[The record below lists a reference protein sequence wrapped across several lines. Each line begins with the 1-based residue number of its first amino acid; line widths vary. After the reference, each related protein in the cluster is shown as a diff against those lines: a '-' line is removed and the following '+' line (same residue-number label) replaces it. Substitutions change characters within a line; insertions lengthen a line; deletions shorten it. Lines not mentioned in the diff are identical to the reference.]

1 MKKVDN
7 CHLLFDERNIFFK
20 KDVIHLIVIFNE
32 NRRLSIRLSF
42 KMKQL
47 KNIFIE
53 PTVKT
58 PQVDF
63 NFLTG
68 ELILAGKSIPEN
80 STELYEPLFD
90 WVIEYVKNARPITN
104 LRLNLEYFNTASS
117 IWLAKIVKTL
127 SRIELPDSMLIV
139 HLYFGIEE
147 FDNMDI
153 DDIKDAM
160 SHIVDII
167 DNSTISIGIKLYG
180 TDENGRIMK
189 ESMVL
194 I

>member
-1 MKKVDN
+1 MK
-7 CHLLFDERNIFFK
+7 E
-20 KDVIHLIVIFNE
+20 
-32 NRRLSIRLSF
+32 
-42 KMKQL
+42 L

-53 PTVKT
+53 PTERT

-63 NFLTG
+63 NYITG

-80 STELYEPLFD
+80 ATETYGPLFS
-90 WVIEYVKNARPITN
+90 WVNEYIKNARQTTN

-117 IWLAKIVKTL
+117 IWLAKIVKIL
-127 SRIELPDSMLIV
+127 SRIEAPESILFV
-139 HLYFGIEE
+139 HLYFSIEE

-153 DDIKDAM
+153 EDIKDAL
-160 SHIVDII
+160 SHVVDII
-167 DNSTISIGIKLYG
+167 NNSTISIGIKIYG
-180 TDENGRIMK
+180 TDETGKIIK

>member
-1 MKKVDN
+1 M
-7 CHLLFDERNIFFK
+7 
-20 KDVIHLIVIFNE
+20 NE
-32 NRRLSIRLSF
+32 
-42 KMKQL
+42 L

-53 PTVKT
+53 STVKT
-58 PQVDF
+58 PEVDL
-63 NFLTG
+63 NYLTG
-68 ELILAGKSIPEN
+68 ELILAGRSIPEN
-80 STELYEPLFD
+80 SIETYEPLFT
-90 WVIEYVKNARPITN
+90 WIAEYVKNARPTTN
-104 LRLNLEYFNTASS
+104 IRVNLEYFNTASS

-127 SRIELPDSMLIV
+127 SRIELPDSMLII

-153 DDIKDAM
+153 DDIKNAM
-160 SHIVDII
+160 SHVVDII
-167 DNSTISIGIKLYG
+167 DNTSISIGIKLYG

>member
-1 MKKVDN
+1 MK
-7 CHLLFDERNIFFK
+7 E
-20 KDVIHLIVIFNE
+20 
-32 NRRLSIRLSF
+32 
-42 KMKQL
+42 L

-53 PTVKT
+53 STVKT

-63 NFLTG
+63 NYLTG
-68 ELILAGKSIPEN
+68 ELILAGRSIPEN
-80 STELYEPLFD
+80 STETYEPLFT
-90 WVIEYVKNARPITN
+90 WITEYVKNARPTTN

-127 SRIELPDSMLIV
+127 SRIELPDSMLII

-160 SHIVDII
+160 SHVVDII
-167 DNSTISIGIKLYG
+167 DNTSISIGIKLYG